1 MWKIFFFF
9 VSSLSKFTFS
19 TSDRILCKIK
29 KKKGANKLNLIQ
41 TLRSPPLHKVLVW
54 SSSCTV
60 AHSSKWILYLHIY
73 VLCTTTG
80 NVCLKKRAFCLLN
93 IKCVPAS
100 WQRHVSVKKQSTPTQ
115 TLLRFRLQ
123 SQSYYHYSQPFWI
136 LHHHCPIPPP
146 TLLNYSATIAAGPG
160 PSIRSAQGE
169 GWWLTVCNRVHLDSY
184 RPLELRQTTVLEPLG
199 RIWLMLWG
207 VFGCEV
213 ALTVKIYELLAAFSL
228 LGELGEEEE
237 EEEGEKF
244 IPDSPGGSVAVF
256 WPLRLFLHTGH
267 VSCCQ
272 KQREK
277 EYFQYSLQK
286 GDIPL

>member
-115 TLLRFRLQ
+115 TLLQFRLQ

-146 TLLNYSATIAAGPG
+146 PPPQLLSNNSSRTWTQHPI
-160 PSIRSAQGE
+160 S
-169 GWWLTVCNRVHLDSY
+169 T
-184 RPLELRQTTVLEPLG
+184 
-199 RIWLMLWG
+199 
-207 VFGCEV
+207 
-213 ALTVKIYELLAAFSL
+213 
-228 LGELGEEEE
+228 
-237 EEEGEKF
+237 
-244 IPDSPGGSVAVF
+244 GGGMM
-256 WPLRLFLHTGH
+256 TN
-267 VSCCQ
+267 
-272 KQREK
+272 
-277 EYFQYSLQK
+277 SLQQSSPRLISSTWIETDDCP
-286 GDIPL
+286 GAVGSYLTYVVRCFRMWGGADGENLWVASSILIARWARGGRGGGGGREVHSW